1 VNEDSFDRNE
11 LIRYFKDESDE
22 LLQQID
28 ADLLKLEAL
37 AASSRSDPEIIN
49 SLFRALHTIKGSAG
63 MLELHDVATFAHKLE
78 NVCDLVRNGSLPAS
92 SVLIEILF
100 EGRDLLN
107 AYIRA
112 GIDGTPVPQ
121 SGAGFMERLDTVV
134 LRLSHSEE
142 EEGPHVAAERGAGND
157 AKSRPRTIRV
167 DIARLDVLL
176 DLVGELVIT
185 KNRIMQIG
193 TTLVREGGSNPAKLI
208 ADLNAAA
215 ALLARTSTELQ
226 EAVMRARMVR
236 ISGVFERFPRV
247 VRDLAKSRGKEIEL
261 TIEGAETD
269 LDKTIVDEIGEPLM
283 HLVRNCVDHG
293 IETPKRRRE
302 RGKQAAGKIELR
314 AAHEGN
320 SVVVQISDDG
330 GGVDLERVRERGLTL
345 GLINADAEQTE
356 RELLELLFVPGFS
369 TARSVSEISGR
380 GVGMDV
386 VRRAIGRLSGTLEV
400 ASRPGYG
407 TTFTIRLPLTLA
419 ILGALLVRIAGELY
433 AIPLDAVSESL
444 RIDVSEIANTQTGEM
459 FAHRD
464 RVLPLIRGAEFF
476 ELGTLPKNDDDV
488 LVVVL
493 RAANREVGL
502 VVDEFVGDQEIV
514 VKPLSELVGPVSGIA
529 GGTILGDGSIALIMD
544 PNALVSEVHRGP
556 GSIVVSGA
564 MHQR

>member
-1 VNEDSFDRNE
+1 MNEEPFDRAE
-11 LIRYFKDESDE
+11 LLRYFKDESDE

-28 ADLLKLEAL
+28 ADLLRLEPL
-37 AASSRSDPEIIN
+37 AATSRSDPETIN

-63 MLELHDVATFAHKLE
+63 MLELHDVSTFAHKLE
-78 NVCDLVRNGSLPAS
+78 NACDLVRNGRLPIS
-92 SVLIEILF
+92 TVLIEILF
-100 EGRDLLN
+100 EGRDLLTTL
-107 AYIRA
+107 IRS
-112 GIDGTPVPQ
+112 GIDGTTSPN
-121 SGAGFMERLDTVV
+121 SAGFAERLETVV
-134 LRLSHSEE
+134 LRHSRTGEAQ
-142 EEGPHVAAERGAGND
+142 HVTAERATGAESK
-157 AKSRPRTIRV
+157 ARPRTIRV

-185 KNRIMQIG
+185 KNRIAQISSMLTRG
-193 TTLVREGGSNPAKLI
+193 EAPDPVKLI
-208 ADLNAAA
+208 AELNNAA
-215 ALLARTSTELQ
+215 ALLARTSTDLQ
-226 EAVMRARMVR
+226 EAVMHSRMVR
-236 ISGVFERFPRV
+236 IAGVFERFPRV

-261 TIEGAETD
+261 TMEGDETD

-293 IETPKRRRE
+293 IESPKRRRE
-302 RGKQAAGKIELR
+302 CGKDPVGKIELR

-320 SVVVQISDDG
+320 SVVVQIRDDG
-330 GGVDLERVRERGLTL
+330 GGVDLERVKERGLAL
-345 GLINADAEQTE
+345 GLISADAEPTE

-400 ASRPGYG
+400 ASRPGEG

-433 AIPLDAVSESL
+433 AIPIDSVSESL
-444 RIDVSEIANTQTGEM
+444 RLGASEIARSKSGESIV
-459 FAHRD
+459 HRD
-464 RVLPLIRGAEFF
+464 RFLPVIRGAEFF
-476 ELGTLPKNDDDV
+476 EVGGRSDSESV
-488 LVVVL
+488 LIVVL

-514 VKPLSELVGPVSGIA
+514 VKPLSELVGPIAGIA

-544 PNALVSEVHRGP
+544 PSVLISEVHRGP